1 MGHGVAR
8 IFNAELRYYGFAS
21 VPSGQNADAAQQPKP
36 LGVL

>member
-8 IFNAELRYYGFAS
+8 IFDAELRYCRFAS